1 MAHRTP
7 PCRSP
12 RKARLL
18 DGYDR
23 FTPPPNCQ
31 VSVEAALIQLP
42 TIDTSQQL
50 IEVYAWWRHYWSDE
64 RMSWDPD
71 AWGGVDALTFKGQG
85 GEIEQIWVP
94 DLHVY
99 ETVNQCVRERG
110 IPGGVGL
117 AF

>member
-1 MAHRTP
+1 M
-7 PCRSP
+7 
-12 RKARLL
+12 
-18 DGYDR
+18 
-23 FTPPPNCQ
+23 
-31 VSVEAALIQLP
+31 IQLP

-64 RMSWDPD
+64 RVSWDPD

-99 ETVNQCVRERG
+99 ETVNQYNALPEIDVNVYPSGSVFVSYPIVHTLQCRMD
-110 IPGGVGL
+110 L
-117 AF
+117 SK